1 MNPVERKVIEATRAY
16 GDTVREIRP
25 LDLAPSEAGQP
36 LRRRTPRPRRWKTWM
51 GPAAAAAA
59 LVALAISLVIVRDI
73 PNGRMVPPAQASSP
87 VPTPRYYVALD
98 NPRNQNSPDP
108 VVVGDMRTG
117 KRLATINPPAQHTF
131 GGVSAA
137 ADDRTFV
144 LDVRDFPWSNTY
156 MQVTPRSWYLLR
168 IAPGTAQPAR
178 LTRLPIPPTPDGAR
192 VDGFALSPD
201 GSKLAVMF
209 QPDMMGP
216 APGPVTLRIYSIATG
231 KVLHTWTGPTPNP
244 QSLGVLTFG
253 QDLYVDSDT
262 TLSWIDG
269 GRYLA
274 FSYGPE
280 IVSDTTVRILNPDV
294 PGGALLADSR
304 VVLDQ
309 KPASQPDCLSLLVT
323 ADGRAI
329 ECGASAFRGGSGN
342 SGCTGTG
349 ARHEPGFY
357 EFSAVTGKLTS
368 VVYKYTGTCFTENA
382 EVVWAS
388 PAGGTLIG
396 ALSVA
401 RKAGDKLELSTEVG
415 VFSHGK
421 FERLSFPPTFLPVA
435 GAIAW

>member
-1 MNPVERKVIEATRAY
+1 MNSVERTVIEATRAY

-25 LDLAPSEAGQP
+25 LELAPGRTGQRLP
-36 LRRRTPRPRRWKTWM
+36 RRTPPARRWKTWM

-73 PNGRMVPPAQASSP
+73 PNGRRVPPAQASFP
-87 VPTPRYYVALD
+87 VPAPRYYVALD
-98 NPRNQNSPDP
+98 NPQDQNSPDP
-108 VVVGDMRTG
+108 VIVADMRTG
-117 KRLATINPPAQHTF
+117 KRLATVNPPARHTF
-131 GGVSAA
+131 GGVTAA

-156 MQVTPRSWYLLR
+156 TQVTPRSWYLLR
-168 IAPGTAQPAR
+168 IDPGAAQPAR
-178 LTRLPIPPTPDGAR
+178 LTKLPIPPTPDGAQ
-192 VDGFALSPD
+192 VDGIALSPD

-209 QPDMMGP
+209 QPDAMGP
-216 APGPVTLRIYSIATG
+216 APGPVTLRIYSVATG

-244 QSLGVLTFG
+244 QGLGVLTFG
-253 QDLYVDSDT
+253 VHLYVDNNT
-262 TLSWIDG
+262 TLSWIDS

-274 FSYGPE
+274 FNYGPG
-280 IVSDTTVRILNPDV
+280 IVKDTTVRILNPDV

-304 VVLDQ
+304 VVLDRT
-309 KPASQPDCLSLLVT
+309 PASQPDCLSLLVT

-329 ECGASAFRGGSGN
+329 ECGASALRGGSGN

-357 EFSAVTGKLTS
+357 EFSAVTGTLTA
-368 VVYKYTGTCFTENA
+368 VLYKYTGTCFTENSD
-382 EVVWAS
+382 VLWAS

-396 ALSVA
+396 ELSVT
-401 RKAGDKLELSTEVG
+401 RKAGDKLQLSTEAG

-421 FERLSFPPTFLPVA
+421 FERLSVPVTVLPVS

>member
-1 MNPVERKVIEATRAY
+1 MNPVERTVIEATRAY

-25 LDLAPSEAGQP
+25 LDLAPGGAGQR
-36 LRRRTPRPRRWKTWM
+36 LRRRTPRARRWKTWM

-73 PNGRMVPPAQASSP
+73 PNGRRVPPAQASSP

-98 NPRNQNSPDP
+98 NPQNQNSPDP

-117 KRLATINPPAQHTF
+117 KRLATIDPPAQHTF
-131 GGVSAA
+131 GGVTAA

-156 MQVTPRSWYLLR
+156 AQVTPRSWYLLR
-168 IAPGTAQPAR
+168 IDPGGAQPAR
-178 LTRLPIPPTPDGAR
+178 LTKLPVPPTPDGAQ
-192 VDGFALSPD
+192 VDGIALSPD

-209 QPDMMGP
+209 QPDAMGP
-216 APGPVTLRIYSIATG
+216 APGPVTLRIYSVATG

-244 QSLGVLTFG
+244 RGLGVLTFG
-253 QDLYVDSDT
+253 VYLYVDNNT

-269 GRYLA
+269 GRDLA
-274 FSYGPE
+274 FSYGPQ
-280 IVSDTTVRILNPDV
+280 IVNDTTVRILNPDV
-294 PGGALLADSR
+294 PGRALLADSR

-309 KPASQPDCLSLLVT
+309 TPASQPDCGSLLVT
-323 ADGRAI
+323 ADGRTI
-329 ECGASAFRGGSGN
+329 ECGASALGGGRGN

-349 ARHEPGFY
+349 AQHQPGFY
-357 EFSAVTGKLTS
+357 EFSAVTGKLTG
-368 VVYKYTGTCFTENA
+368 VVYRYTGTCYSGNA
-382 EVVWAS
+382 EVLWAS

-401 RKAGDKLELSTEVG
+401 RQAGHKLELSTEFG

-421 FERLSFPPTFLPVA
+421 FERLSFPLTVLPVV